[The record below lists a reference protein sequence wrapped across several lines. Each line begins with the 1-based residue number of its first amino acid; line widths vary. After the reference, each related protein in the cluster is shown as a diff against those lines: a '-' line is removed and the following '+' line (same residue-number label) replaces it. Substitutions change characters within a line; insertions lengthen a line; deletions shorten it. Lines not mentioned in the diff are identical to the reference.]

1 MIKYHIRILIF
12 ILFSLF
18 YLEKSF
24 SEINNSIIISVGN
37 QPITKLDLLKE
48 IKMVAIL
55 SNTNI
60 SNENKEQIKKLAV
73 QSLINRTIKNQEIVK
88 YGIENYDKKD
98 LDQMISDT
106 EKKLGLSRKELKN
119 LFELQNLNY
128 NSLITKFETDLKWN
142 SLIFRLYKN
151 KITLNTVE
159 LESQIRSE
167 VENTKQNRIFYI
179 SEIVINLPEDGGNNA
194 IKEVL
199 ESINNNGFENAAKKL
214 SISSSAENGGK
225 IGWFQ
230 ETQLS
235 KKIFSNIENIKV
247 NEVGKPLI
255 IDNTIVFIKKNDE
268 KTNDLDVE
276 KIKQNLVSKEKEKK
290 LRTFSKS
297 HFSNLERTVQIKFL

>member
-1 MIKYHIRILIF
+1 MIKYHIRIFIF

-18 YLEKSF
+18 YFEKSF
-24 SEINNSIIISVGN
+24 AEINNSIIISVGN

>member
-1 MIKYHIRILIF
+1 MIKYHIRIFIF

-18 YLEKSF
+18 YFEKSF
-24 SEINNSIIISVGN
+24 AEINNSIIISVGN

-179 SEIVINLPEDGGNNA
+179 SEIVINLPEDGGKNA

-199 ESINNNGFENAAKKL
+199 ENINNNGFENAAKKL

>member
-1 MIKYHIRILIF
+1 MIKYHIRIFIF

-18 YLEKSF
+18 YFEKSF
-24 SEINNSIIISVGN
+24 AEINNSIIISVGN

-276 KIKQNLVSKEKEKK
+276 KIKQNIVSKEKEKK

>member
-1 MIKYHIRILIF
+1 MIKYYIRIFIF
-12 ILFSLF
+12 ILFTLF
-18 YLEKSF
+18 YYEKSF

-73 QSLINRTIKNQEIVK
+73 QSLINRTIKNQEIIK

-119 LFELQNLNY
+119 LFESQNLNY
-128 NSLITKFETDLKWN
+128 KSLITKFETDLKWN
-142 SLIFRLYKN
+142 SLIFTLYKN

>member
-88 YGIENYDKKD
+88 YGIEDYDKKD

-276 KIKQNLVSKEKEKK
+276 KIKQNIVSKEKEKK

>member
-1 MIKYHIRILIF
+1 MIKYYIRIFIF
-12 ILFSLF
+12 ILFTLF
-18 YLEKSF
+18 YYEKSF

-73 QSLINRTIKNQEIVK
+73 QSLINRTIKNQEIIK

-119 LFELQNLNY
+119 LFESQNLNY
-128 NSLITKFETDLKWN
+128 KSLITKFETDLKWN
-142 SLIFRLYKN
+142 SLIFTLYKN

-297 HFSNLERTVQIKFL
+297 HFSKLERTVQIKFL

>member
-1 MIKYHIRILIF
+1 MIKYHIRIFIF

-18 YLEKSF
+18 YFEKSF
-24 SEINNSIIISVGN
+24 AEINNSIIISVGN

-128 NSLITKFETDLKWN
+128 NSLITDLKWN

>member
-1 MIKYHIRILIF
+1 MIKYHIRIFIF

-18 YLEKSF
+18 YFEKSF
-24 SEINNSIIISVGN
+24 AEINNSIIISVGN

-247 NEVGKPLI
+247 NEVGKP
-255 IDNTIVFIKKNDE
+255 F
-268 KTNDLDVE
+268 
-276 KIKQNLVSKEKEKK
+276 
-290 LRTFSKS
+290 
-297 HFSNLERTVQIKFL
+297 H

>member
-1 MIKYHIRILIF
+1 MIKYHIRIFIF

-18 YLEKSF
+18 YFEKSF
-24 SEINNSIIISVGN
+24 AEINNSIIISVGN

-235 KKIFSNIENIKV
+235 KKIFSNIENIKI

>member
-1 MIKYHIRILIF
+1 MIKYHIRIFIF

-18 YLEKSF
+18 YFEKSF
-24 SEINNSIIISVGN
+24 AEINNSIIISVGN

-88 YGIENYDKKD
+88 YGIEDYDKKD

>member
-1 MIKYHIRILIF
+1 MIKYHIRIFIF

-18 YLEKSF
+18 YFEKSF
-24 SEINNSIIISVGN
+24 AEINNSIIISVGN

-55 SNTNI
+55 SNTKI
-60 SNENKEQIKKLAV
+60 SNENKEQIKQLAV